1 MRESIKL
8 PAAKSLTIIFLCFLL
23 TSTGW
28 LGWTYHLGSQIS
40 AGALDVMS
48 MVVGYLLQAA
58 GIGIFAAVV
67 HRAPHLTHRVMFLA
81 LAANLAFMFP
91 AIISSYTAGTLTFGL
106 LMNIACG
113 IIAGYYLYDLAD
125 RVGPERKASVFGV
138 GYGLSILAS
147 WVLSLTDWYY
157 SGKVLIICLVLTVV
171 TMYAVRRFSDGENE
185 QKNGFEENNRFRTD
199 LSERKKTGQE
209 MAASERGT
217 EEKTAS
223 DGQKTQK
230 SAKTDFFLYACVL
243 VFLFSLLN
251 SSGFAFP
258 SADIGKY
265 VNVELFRLV
274 YAVGLMIAGFVT
286 DKNRKYGAV
295 CALTALVIPF
305 IILSLRG
312 TSVSAAVLWILG
324 YFSFGFYAVYRIILF
339 SDVASEKNLMY
350 LSGFGLLFGRLGDAL
365 GEGICLSL
373 EGYVTVFVSL
383 AALLFAA
390 TVMVFFKVY
399 HYLYE
404 PEPSRRQS
412 EEERFYQFSAQHD
425 LSARERDVLRL
436 LLKEKTNSEIANA
449 LSISENT
456 VKFHVKN
463 ILQKTGCKNRN
474 SLVFMYVGFFDE

>member
-8 PAAKSLTIIFLCFLL
+8 PAAKSLIIIFLCFLL

-81 LAANLAFMFP
+81 LAAHLAFMFP

-113 IIAGYYLYDLAD
+113 VIAGYYLYDLAD
-125 RVGPERKASVFGV
+125 HVEPERKASVFGV

-217 EEKTAS
+217 EEKTVS
-223 DGQKTQK
+223 DDQKTQRSEK
-230 SAKTDFFLYACVL
+230 ADFFLYACVL

-295 CALTALVIPF
+295 CALTARTWTWIW
-305 IILSLRG
+305 
-312 TSVSAAVLWILG
+312 TSTRS
-324 YFSFGFYAVYRIILF
+324 S
-339 SDVASEKNLMY
+339 
-350 LSGFGLLFGRLGDAL
+350 
-365 GEGICLSL
+365 
-373 EGYVTVFVSL
+373 
-383 AALLFAA
+383 
-390 TVMVFFKVY
+390 
-399 HYLYE
+399 
-404 PEPSRRQS
+404 
-412 EEERFYQFSAQHD
+412 
-425 LSARERDVLRL
+425 
-436 LLKEKTNSEIANA
+436 
-449 LSISENT
+449 
-456 VKFHVKN
+456 
-463 ILQKTGCKNRN
+463 
-474 SLVFMYVGFFDE
+474 